1 MAGGGGGAGGE
12 GDYGLQIAPMLDVMF
27 VLLLFFMVSMAN
39 QKIEME
45 LGINLPSGAAH
56 QAEKPA
62 TPAYLKINPQ
72 GTVLYNDSVIAAPTD
87 RNLDML
93 RMQLEENVKNFG
105 PEKTP
110 VIIIPSD
117 RVQHQRVVDV
127 MNAAAAAGVTN
138 LSFGTS

>member
-1 MAGGGGGAGGE
+1 MAGGGGAAGGE

-45 LGINLPSGAAH
+45 LGINMPSGAAH
-56 QAEKPA
+56 QADKPA
-62 TPAYLKINPQ
+62 TPAYLKINAQ
-72 GTVLYNDSVIAAPTD
+72 GTVLFNDSVIADSTD
-87 RNLDML
+87 NRLDML
-93 RMQLEENVKNFG
+93 RLQLAENVKNFG
-105 PEKTP
+105 AEKTP